1 MRPGARSVADDGV
14 APYAS
19 HVAQTT
25 SVPSDKTSSR
35 LARGHVVLDRVAK
48 TFLAKDGSVEALREI
63 SLDIAEREFV
73 TLIGPSGCGKSTL
86 LRIIGGLI
94 DASAGSV
101 AIRGRSP
108 LDAQRTKDIGF
119 VFQQP
124 ALLPWRS
131 VASNIE
137 LPFQLNP
144 GAGSE
149 RLCSTEE
156 ILALVG
162 LSQFAT
168 AHPYQLSGGM
178 QQRVAIARALIFDP
192 ALLLMDEP
200 FVALDEITRAG
211 MRYELLRIWGQS
223 QKTVLFVTHSIPEA
237 IVLSDR
243 VVVMSP
249 RPGEIRE
256 ILDIKLPRPR
266 NEEIE
271 SAPEF
276 VRLADRL
283 RHLLRA

>member
-1 MRPGARSVADDGV
+1 
-14 APYAS
+14 
-19 HVAQTT
+19 
-25 SVPSDKTSSR
+25 
-35 LARGHVVLDRVAK
+35 VVDRVAK
-48 TFLAKDGSVEALREI
+48 TFETQYVSVEALHEVSLAIREN
-63 SLDIAEREFV
+63 EFV

-94 DASAGSV
+94 EATTGTV
-101 AIRGRSP
+101 EIRGRSAQE
-108 LDAQRTKDIGF
+108 AQRTKDIGF

-124 ALLPWRS
+124 ALLPWRTVS
-131 VASNIE
+131 SNVE
-137 LPFQLNP
+137 LPLELNKAA
-144 GAGSE
+144 GAE

-162 LSQFAT
+162 LGAFAN

-200 FVALDEITRAG
+200 FGALDEITRAG
-211 MRYELLRIWGQS
+211 MRYELLRIWGDTR
-223 QKTVLFVTHSIPEA
+223 KTVLFVTHSIPEA

-256 ILDIKLPRPR
+256 IIDVTLPRPR
-266 NEEIE
+266 NEDME

-276 VRLADRL
+276 VRIADRL

>member
-1 MRPGARSVADDGV
+1 MTQAPAVSGSVM
-14 APYAS
+14 PS
-19 HVAQTT
+19 HNV
-25 SVPSDKTSSR
+25 
-35 LARGHVVLDRVAK
+35 RGHVVVDHVTK
-48 TFLAKDGSVEALREI
+48 TFTTKNGSVEAIREAT
-63 SLDIAEREFV
+63 LDIREQEFV

-94 DASAGSV
+94 APTTGR
-101 AIRGRSP
+101 IELRGRSP
-108 LDAQRTKDIGF
+108 QEAQRTKDIGF

-124 ALLPWRS
+124 ALLPWRT
-131 VASNIE
+131 VAANIE
-137 LPFQLNP
+137 LPLEVNK
-144 GAGSE
+144 GAGTD

-156 ILALVG
+156 ILKLVG
-162 LSQFAT
+162 LGQFAT

-200 FVALDEITRAG
+200 FGALDEITRAG
-211 MRYELLRIWGQS
+211 MRYELLRIWGDTR
-223 QKTVLFVTHSIPEA
+223 KTVLFVTHSIPEA

-256 ILDIKLPRPR
+256 VLEIHLPRPR
-266 NEEIE
+266 NEDME

-276 VRLADRL
+276 VRIADRL

>member
-1 MRPGARSVADDGV
+1 VGDTLTAVSRSA
-14 APYAS
+14 
-19 HVAQTT
+19 T
-25 SVPSDKTSSR
+25 PSRD
-35 LARGHVVLDRVAK
+35 ARGHVRVDRVSK
-48 TFLAKDGSVEALREI
+48 TFETKDASVEALRDI
-63 SLDIAEREFV
+63 SIEVREHEFV

-94 DASAGSV
+94 EPTAGGV
-101 AIRGRSP
+101 ELRGRSAKE
-108 LDAQRTKDIGF
+108 AQRTKDIGF

-124 ALLPWRS
+124 ALLPWRT
-131 VASNIE
+131 VWANVE
-137 LPFQLNP
+137 LPLELNKSA
-144 GAGSE
+144 GAD

-156 ILALVG
+156 ILSLVG
-162 LSQFAT
+162 LAAFAK

-200 FVALDEITRAG
+200 FGALDEITRAG

-223 QKTVLFVTHSIPEA
+223 KKTVLFVTHSIPEA

-256 ILDIKLPRPR
+256 VIDITLPRPR
-266 NEEIE
+266 NEDME

-276 VRLADRL
+276 VRMADRL

>member
-1 MRPGARSVADDGV
+1 M
-14 APYAS
+14 
-19 HVAQTT
+19 
-25 SVPSDKTSSR
+25 
-35 LARGHVVLDRVAK
+35 RGHVVVDRVAK
-48 TFLAKDGSVEALREI
+48 TFQTQEHSVEALREV
-63 SLDIAEREFV
+63 SLEIGEHQFI

-94 DASAGSV
+94 EATSGRIE
-101 AIRGRSP
+101 IRGHSAQE
-108 LDAQRTKDIGF
+108 AQRTKDIGF

-124 ALLPWRS
+124 ALLPWRT
-131 VASNIE
+131 VAANVE
-137 LPFQLNP
+137 LALELNK
-144 GAGSE
+144 GAGAD

-162 LSQFAT
+162 LGAFAK

-200 FVALDEITRAG
+200 FGALDEITRAG
-211 MRYELLRIWGQS
+211 MRYELLRIWGDTR
-223 QKTVLFVTHSIPEA
+223 KTVLFVTHSIAEA

-256 ILDIKLPRPR
+256 IIDITLPRPR
-266 NEEIE
+266 NEDME

-276 VRLADRL
+276 VRIAERM

>member
-1 MRPGARSVADDGV
+1 VSQAVTPVSRPAT
-14 APYAS
+14 AS
-19 HVAQTT
+19 
-25 SVPSDKTSSR
+25 R
-35 LARGHVVLDRVAK
+35 EARGLVFVDQVAK
-48 TFLAKDGSVEALREI
+48 TFETKDASVEALREV
-63 SLDIAEREFV
+63 SLTVAENEFV

-94 DASAGSV
+94 EPTRGHV
-101 AIRGRSP
+101 EIRGR
-108 LDAQRTKDIGF
+108 LAAEAQRTKDIGF

-124 ALLPWRS
+124 ALLPWRT
-131 VASNIE
+131 VTKNIE
-137 LPFQLNP
+137 LPFQLNR
-144 GAGSE
+144 GAGDD

-162 LSQFAT
+162 LAQFAN

-200 FVALDEITRAG
+200 FGALDEITRDG

-223 QKTVLFVTHSIPEA
+223 KKTVVFVTHSIPEA

-243 VVVMSP
+243 VVVLSP

-256 ILDIKLPRPR
+256 IIPIALPRPR

-271 SAPEF
+271 STTEF
-276 VRLADRL
+276 VRYADRL

>member
-1 MRPGARSVADDGV
+1 MLTVGYLIVTQAAVSGSVT
-14 APYAS
+14 PS
-19 HVAQTT
+19 HNV
-25 SVPSDKTSSR
+25 
-35 LARGHVVLDRVAK
+35 RGHVVVDHVTK
-48 TFLAKDGSVEALREI
+48 TFETKTGSVEALREAT
-63 SLDIAEREFV
+63 LDIREQEFV

-94 DASAGSV
+94 EPSGGRIQV
-101 AIRGRSP
+101 RGQSP
-108 LDAQRTKDIGF
+108 QEAQRTKDIGF

-124 ALLPWRS
+124 ALLPWRT
-131 VASNIE
+131 VEQNIE
-137 LPFQLNP
+137 LSFEVNKS
-144 GAGSE
+144 AGTD

-156 ILALVG
+156 ILKLVG
-162 LSQFAT
+162 LGQFAK

-200 FVALDEITRAG
+200 FGALDEITRAG
-211 MRYELLRIWGQS
+211 MRYELLRIWGDTR
-223 QKTVLFVTHSIPEA
+223 KTVLFVTHSIPEA

-256 ILDIKLPRPR
+256 IIEIGLPRPR
-266 NEEIE
+266 NEDVE
-271 SAPEF
+271 STPEF

-283 RHLLRA
+283 RHLLKA

>member
-1 MRPGARSVADDGV
+1 MSQPVAAVSGSVM
-14 APYAS
+14 PS
-19 HVAQTT
+19 HN
-25 SVPSDKTSSR
+25 
-35 LARGHVVLDRVAK
+35 ARGHVTVDRVTK
-48 TFLAKDGSVEALREI
+48 TFMTKTGSVEAIREAT
-63 SLDIAEREFV
+63 LDIREQEFV

-94 DASAGSV
+94 APSGGRIEV
-101 AIRGRSP
+101 RGQSP
-108 LDAQRTKDIGF
+108 LEAQRTKDIGF

-124 ALLPWRS
+124 ALLPWRT
-131 VASNIE
+131 VEHNIE
-137 LPFQLNP
+137 LPFELNR
-144 GAGSE
+144 GSGTD

-156 ILALVG
+156 ILKLVG
-162 LSQFAT
+162 LAQFAK

-200 FVALDEITRAG
+200 FGALDEITRAG
-211 MRYELLRIWGQS
+211 MRYELLRIWGDTR
-223 QKTVLFVTHSIPEA
+223 KTVLFVTHSIPEA

-243 VVVMSP
+243 VIVMSP

-256 ILDIKLPRPR
+256 IIDITLPRPR
-266 NEEIE
+266 SEDVE
-271 SAPEF
+271 STPEF